1 MDRQLLLLGLLR
13 QGNSYGYELHQ
24 FIEDNLSFCTDLKK
38 STAYF
43 LLDKMQAE
51 GWIAEETEH
60 VGNRPPRR
68 VYRLLPAGEAAFHDM
83 LRQSLSEYVPATF
96 SGDAGVAFI
105 DTLDPAD
112 ALAGLTIR
120 RSALTARLEHASQ
133 APDHSGSMQ
142 WVIEHQTR
150 HLCAELEWLD
160 ELIARVES
168 RLP

>member
-24 FIEDNLSFCTDLKK
+24 YIEDNLSFCTDLKK
-38 STAYF
+38 SAAYY
-43 LLDKMQAE
+43 LLDKMQTE

-68 VYRLLPAGEAAFHDM
+68 VFRLLPAGEAAFQDM

-96 SGDAGVAFI
+96 AGDVGVAFL
-105 DTLDPAD
+105 DTLDQPD
-112 ALAGLTIR
+112 ALACLADR
-120 RSALTARLEHASQ
+120 RRALAAHLEHANQ
-133 APDHSGSMQ
+133 APDHSGSLQ
-142 WVIEHQTR
+142 WVVEHQTR
-150 HLCAELEWLD
+150 HLRMELEWLD
-160 ELIARVES
+160 EVITRVES

>member
-13 QGNSYGYELHQ
+13 QGTSYGYELHQ
-24 FIEDNLSFCTDLKK
+24 FIENNLSFCTDLKK
-38 STAYF
+38 STAYY

-60 VGNRPPRR
+60 VGNHPPRR
-68 VYRLLPAGEAAFHDM
+68 VYRLLPAGELAFQEM
-83 LRQSLSEYVPATF
+83 LRQSLSEYTPATF
-96 SGDAGVAFI
+96 VGDVGVAFL

-112 ALAGLTIR
+112 AMTCLAAR
-120 RSALTARLEHASQ
+120 RRALVAHLEQTGQ
-133 APDHSGSMQ
+133 APDHSGSLQ

-150 HLCAELEWLD
+150 HLRVELEWLD
-160 ELIARVES
+160 ELIARVGS